1 MIGLAGSAASAVGL
15 LGAIVGILL
24 GVRAARRGAWD
35 ERLTVVAWTTCGA
48 LVAANLLM
56 VGALVGHDFS
66 ISYVAQV
73 GSRSTPLLYTIA
85 SLWGALEG
93 SILFWSGLLSVAIVL
108 LIARTRGPD
117 RILLPA
123 ATATLFAVLAF
134 FASIVV
140 GPGDPW
146 RRMDPVPADGPG
158 PNPLLQNH
166 PLMALHPPF
175 LYLGFVGL
183 AIPYALTVAALVGGR
198 LDDRWLQAVRRWT
211 LGPWVALTLG
221 LVMGAWWSY
230 AVLGWGGY
238 WAWDPVENVALLPWL
253 TATAFLHSAM
263 VQQRR
268 GMLRGWNV
276 GLIAA
281 SFVLTILATL
291 VTRSGVLNSV
301 HSFTRS
307 LIGPLFLLL
316 FAIALLGSFIL
327 IVTRLPGES
336 ASQPRLGTRTTAF
349 LLNNILLV
357 AVTAIVLVGTLF
369 PLFADALAGAQVSV
383 GAPYFERVIGPIA
396 VGLVALVAI
405 GPSLPWGDW
414 RPETR
419 RALLPGAT
427 VAVGIVALLLL
438 QGGSPELL
446 AGAAAGS
453 FALVQSAW
461 YIVRRALPARGATD
475 RGPTAAVHRLIHR
488 RRSVGGLVVHLGIAL
503 IALVIVASGAGRQ
516 ESSVTL
522 RTGQA
527 ARVGDYEV
535 RFSGTRSEARSG
547 RVVIVGS
554 AVASGPGIN
563 GPVAPELTV
572 FTGSAQAIATPA
584 IVPTPGADLYVTLV
598 DIDAAAG
605 TATFRIGIHPFM
617 SWLWLGG
624 GITALG
630 GLVAVWPRARLEPT
644 ADPVPAGSTGDDL
657 AGGVVGD

>member
-1 MIGLAGSAASAVGL
+1 MIGLVGSAASAVGL
-15 LGAIVGILL
+15 LAAIVGILL
-24 GVRAARRGAWD
+24 GVRAARSGAWD
-35 ERLTVVAWTTCGA
+35 RRLTIVAWTTCIA

-56 VGALVGHDFS
+56 VAALVGRDFS
-66 ISYVAQV
+66 IAYVAQV

-93 SILFWSGLLSVAIVL
+93 SILFWAGLLSIAVVL
-108 LIARTRGPD
+108 LVSRTRGPD
-117 RILLPA
+117 RALLPA
-123 ATATLFAVLAF
+123 STATLFAILAF
-134 FASIVV
+134 FAAIVV

-146 RRMDPVPADGPG
+146 RRMDPVPPDGPG

-166 PLMALHPPF
+166 PLMAIHPPF

-183 AIPYALTVAALVGGR
+183 AIPYALTVAALVAGR
-198 LDDRWLQAVRRWT
+198 LDERWLQTVRRWT

-221 LVMGAWWSY
+221 LVLGAWWSY

-263 VQQRR
+263 VQERR

-276 GLIAA
+276 GLISA
-281 SFVLTILATL
+281 SFLLTILATL
-291 VTRSGVLNSV
+291 VTRSGILNSV
-301 HSFTRS
+301 HAFTRS

-316 FAIALLGSFIL
+316 FAIALVGSVIL
-327 IVTRLPGES
+327 IVARLPGQAEPP
-336 ASQPRLGTRTTAF
+336 PRLGARTTAF

-357 AVTAIVLVGTLF
+357 AVAAIVLVGTLF
-369 PLFADALAGAQVSV
+369 PLFADAVAGAQVSV
-383 GAPYFERVIGPIA
+383 GAPYFERVVGPIA

-405 GPSLPWGDW
+405 GPSLPWGEW

-419 RALLPGAT
+419 RALLPGAV
-427 VAVGIVALLLL
+427 VAIGIVGLLLL
-438 QGGSPELL
+438 RGGSPELL

-461 YIVRRALPARGATD
+461 YIVRRAMPGNGAID
-475 RGPTAAVHRLIHR
+475 RGPAAVVQRLLRR
-488 RRSVGGLVVHLGIAL
+488 RRSVGGLVVHLGIAV

-522 RTGQA
+522 RADQT
-527 ARVGDYEV
+527 ARVGDFEV
-535 RFSGTRSEARSG
+535 RFTGTRSEVRSN

-554 AVASGPGIN
+554 AVATGPGIDS
-563 GPVAPELTV
+563 PVAPELTV

-584 IVPTPGADLYVTLV
+584 IVATPGADLYVTLV
-598 DIDAAAG
+598 DIDATAG

-624 GITALG
+624 GIAALG
-630 GLVAVWPRARLEPT
+630 GLIAAWPPSRRGMAT
-644 ADPVPAGSTGDDL
+644 VPVVVRPAGDDPARGIL
-657 AGGVVGD
+657 DG

>member
-1 MIGLAGSAASAVGL
+1 MIGLAGSAASTVGL

-35 ERLTVVAWTTCGA
+35 RRLTIVAWTTCSA
-48 LVAANLLM
+48 LVAANLIM
-56 VGALVGHDFS
+56 VAALVGRDFS

-93 SILFWSGLLSVAIVL
+93 SILFWAGLLSVAIVL
-108 LIARTRGPD
+108 LISRTRGPE
-117 RILLPA
+117 RSLLPA
-123 ATATLFAVLAF
+123 AAATLFAVLAF
-134 FASIVV
+134 FAAIVV

-146 RRMDPVPADGPG
+146 RRMDPVPPDGPG

-327 IVTRLPGES
+327 VVTRLPGQSEP
-336 ASQPRLGTRTTAF
+336 QPRLGTRTTAF

-357 AVTAIVLVGTLF
+357 AVAAVVLVGTLF

-383 GAPYFERVIGPIA
+383 GAPYFERVVGPIA

-419 RALLPGAT
+419 QVLLPGAT

-438 QGGSPELL
+438 RGGSPELL

-461 YIVRRALPARGATD
+461 YIVRRAMPARGASD
-475 RGPTAAVHRLIHR
+475 RGPTAVVHRLIRR

-522 RTGQA
+522 RAGQA
-527 ARVGDYEV
+527 ARVGDFEV
-535 RFSGTRSEARSG
+535 RFSGTRSETRSG

-554 AVASGPGIN
+554 AVVSGPGID
-563 GPVAPELTV
+563 GPVTPELTV
-572 FTGSAQAIATPA
+572 FPGSAQAIATPA
-584 IVPTPGADLYVTLV
+584 IVPTPGADLYVTLLDV
-598 DIDAAAG
+598 DATAG

-630 GLVAVWPRARLEPT
+630 GLIAAWPRARLEPA
-644 ADPVPAGSTGDDL
+644 ADPVLAGSAADDL
-657 AGGVVGD
+657 AGGIVGG